1 MLVACPKCK
10 TKYKVDDSKIGD
22 QGLKLRC
29 SKCQTLFKV
38 VKKPEAPSPTPPQ
51 PLAAPAPK
59 PTTAPPP
66 PPPPKPAPPPPPP
79 KPPRSPFA
87 GAEIL
92 VATEVED
99 ARNKIVTL
107 LQDVGFV
114 PLVTNDGIQALE
126 LIKQK
131 KPKAVI
137 LDVILPKLL
146 GFELCEIIKNDER
159 LKTTPVIL
167 LAAQL
172 NSHRFKRAPESLYG
186 ADGYLEIKDIPT
198 LTIDMLNDLLAGHPA
213 RKAKA
218 EPDIFPHEKPAPQ
231 PQAEKTVLAP
241 PPSPPPPPPP
251 PPPPTQKAEPAPPPP
266 ITPKVAPPPPPP
278 PPIEE
283 EMEVPPEEKEE
294 HEKAKRLARIIVSD
308 IQLYNQDAVIE
319 GVKNNNFYELLAK
332 DIAEARKLYN
342 QRVPEHIRSKTNYL
356 EETIEAFIQKKRRE
370 LGLD

>member
-10 TKYKVDDSKIGD
+10 AKYKVDDSKIGD

-38 VKKPEAPSPTPPQ
+38 LKKPEAPATASPQ
-51 PLAAPAPK
+51 PAAPPPK
-59 PTTAPPP
+59 PAAAPPP
-66 PPPPKPAPPPPPP
+66 PPAPKPAPPPPP

-99 ARNKIVTL
+99 ARNKIVQL

-114 PLVTNDGIQALE
+114 PLTTTDGIQALE

-146 GFELCEIIKNDER
+146 GFELCEIIKNDDR
-159 LKTTPVIL
+159 LKNTPVIL

-198 LTIDMLNDLLAGHPA
+198 LTVDMLNDLLGGHPA

-218 EPDIFPHEKPAPQ
+218 EPDIFPHEKPVPPAP
-231 PQAEKTVLAP
+231 AESTAP
-241 PPSPPPPPPP
+241 PPPLPPPPPPP
-251 PPPPTQKAEPAPPPP
+251 VTQKTAPPPP
-266 ITPKVAPPPPPP
+266 PVTQKAAPPPPPP
-278 PPIEE
+278 SAPAPIEAE
-283 EMEVPPEEKEE
+283 LDIPPEEKEE

-332 DIAEARKLYN
+332 DIGDARKLYA
-342 QRVPEHIRSKTNYL
+342 QRVPEHIRAKTNYL

>member
-22 QGLKLRC
+22 QGLKLKC

-38 VKKPEAPSPTPPQ
+38 VKKPEAAQPSAPQ
-51 PLAAPAPK
+51 PSAQRPAPR
-59 PTTAPPP
+59 PITAPPTP
-66 PPPPKPAPPPPPP
+66 PPPPKPSVPPPPPP
-79 KPPRSPFA
+79 LPRSPFA
-87 GAEIL
+87 GTQIL
-92 VATEVED
+92 VASEVED
-99 ARNKIVTL
+99 ARNKIVKL
-107 LQDVGFV
+107 LQDVGFI
-114 PLVTNDGIQALE
+114 PLTTADGIQALE

-159 LKTTPVIL
+159 LKDIPVIL

-218 EPDIFPHEKPAPQ
+218 EPDIFPHERPTPPPPVETATPPPPPPPPPQ
-231 PQAEKTVLAP
+231 
-241 PPSPPPPPPP
+241 PPSPPPPPQTQKAAPPPPPP
-251 PPPPTQKAEPAPPPP
+251 PPPPTPAP
-266 ITPKVAPPPPPP
+266 V
-278 PPIEE
+278 EE
-283 EMEVPPEEKEE
+283 ELDIPPEEKDE

-308 IQLYNQDAVIE
+308 IQLYNQEAVIE

-332 DIAEARKLYN
+332 DIGDARKLYA
-342 QRVPEHIRSKTNYL
+342 QRVPEHIRAKTNYL